1 MTESNGKPERFTLE
15 YWWKK
20 QGNPMYTAEYWED
33 QQCSLKEL
41 NDWIK
46 KQKEKKENELS

>member
-20 QGNPMYTAEYWED
+20 QVNPMYTAEYWED
-33 QQCSLKEL
+33 QQCSLEEL

-46 KQKEKKENELS
+46 KQKEKEENELS